1 MTLKQNHIL
10 SLASQYSIHTGMGET
25 SLAQSVMNDRSF
37 FKRIRKGRS
46 NTIKTYTSVLQWFSD
61 NWPDGLAWPDEI
73 ERPAIKDKEK
83 V

>member
-1 MTLKQNHIL
+1 MLLDQNYIL
-10 SLASQYSIHTGMGET
+10 LLASKYSAHTGIGET

-37 FKRIRKGRS
+37 FRDIRSGRS